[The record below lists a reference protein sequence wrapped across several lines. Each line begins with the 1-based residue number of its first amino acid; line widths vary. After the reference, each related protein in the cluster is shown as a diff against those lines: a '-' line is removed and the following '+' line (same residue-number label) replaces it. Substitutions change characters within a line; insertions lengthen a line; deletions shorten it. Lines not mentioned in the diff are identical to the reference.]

1 MSTAKQEALA
11 IAELAWDMTTETP
24 DRAVHCC
31 VSGGAV
37 NVTVFTPDNDIAWQ
51 ENLYDWSCD
60 EAFLPK
66 LRLIRQRL
74 EDIRAEA
81 LAERQERAA

>member
-1 MSTAKQEALA
+1 MTTAKQEALA
-11 IAELAWDMTTETP
+11 IAELAWDMTNETP
-24 DRAVHCC
+24 DRAVHCS
-31 VSGGAV
+31 VSGGV
-37 NVTVFTPDNDIAWQ
+37 VSVTVFLPNNEIDWQ

-74 EDIRAEA
+74 EDIRTEA

>member
-1 MSTAKQEALA
+1 MTTAKQEALA
-11 IAELAWDMTTETP
+11 IAELAWDMTAENP

-51 ENLYDWSCD
+51 ENLYDWSHD

-66 LRLIRQRL
+66 LRLIRHRL
-74 EDIRAEA
+74 EELHKEA
-81 LAERQERAA
+81 LAERQELVA